1 MSINS
6 EAEAQALLEKLRQV
20 DAKLNSPQVLF
31 TIDNERDQRKKDAFN
46 EARTKIAVKIRQLEN
61 QSLSLLLT
69 GLQSNEASFKK
80 GIDNLN
86 REIETTNNIAKITQ
100 AIDRVLSVVTAIVIP
115 TRGIGSRKIYVFL
128 VGIDNYPD
136 PKHRLDGCVNDITA
150 IEEYLNERF
159 DPQEYQLHLLKLQN
173 EQATREAIIHGFRNH
188 LCQAQKDDVVL
199 FYYSGHG
206 SQELAPK
213 EFWHIEPDHLD
224 ETLVCYDSRTVN
236 GWDLAD
242 KELAK
247 LIAEVAEKEPHITI
261 IMDCC
266 HSGSGTKDPM
276 QAAKERRLSADKRE
290 RPLDSFIFTLEDLE
304 KLTDSPE
311 RDPEKHPT
319 GWKIPKGRHV
329 LLAACRDYETA
340 KEYPGKLRGYFS
352 YYLLDTLTKTNGKL
366 TYRDLFARTNAIV
379 RSESREQS
387 PQLEVNHPQD
397 GDKFF
402 LDGAIAEVEPYFIV
416 KHDQTAGW
424 VIEGGA
430 VHGVQPPKNGETTS
444 LALFK
449 FDANNDDLH
458 DPSKSVGTAKVTQVL
473 PTKSKIDIEGIDHLA
488 TDTTFKAVVTSL
500 PLPPLGVYFE
510 GEETGVNLARE
521 QLNKAGL
528 NGKPSAYVRES
539 EEIDNAEFRLLCR
552 NNQYIITRP
561 TDERPLVAQID
572 EYTPQNADKA
582 IKRLEHIARWT
593 TIAQLKN
600 TAATQIKA
608 GDVKMELI
616 FKDEDLSQSQQM
628 RLQYKYKGGEW
639 QNPEFKLKLTNTT
652 TKPLYCSLVTLS
664 DSFAIEA
671 PFFESG
677 SIRLQAGEEAYAQVD
692 GDVWV
697 PIGVPEDYWK
707 QGITEYKDVIKLIVS
722 NEEFN
727 AKLLE
732 QKALDAPQTITRD
745 IESTTRS
752 SLERLMVRTQNRDII
767 RKRDAVKFDDWYAE
781 EITII
786 TVRPLE
792 STPVSPEQEQQLG
805 VGVKLQ
811 PHPSLVANVRLT
823 TTPQVSRDLG
833 NKILPP
839 ILREDPQVTRPFQ
852 FTTSRGTDPGLSV
865 LELRDVA
872 DYEVV
877 TPDAPLKLLVD
888 APLTDNEYLLPIGY
902 DGEFF
907 LPLGRGQTTKDGKT
921 EIILER
927 LPAPVSEGERSL
939 QGAIRIFFQ
948 KVISQGLGRE
958 FTYPILA
965 VPEITENP
973 KKKVIYHQD
982 VADVREQVKNA
993 NRIALY
999 IHGIIGDT
1007 ESLVSTIKQ
1016 PVSKPDGQKVSISEL
1031 YDLVL
1036 TFDYENLNTSIEQN
1050 AQHLKRRLT
1059 DVGLGANHGKELHII
1074 AHSMGGLVSRWFIE
1088 REGGN
1093 KVVQHLIMLGT
1104 PNAGSPW
1111 PVVEDWVKLT
1121 LGIAL
1126 NGLSLVAW
1134 PTKIVAMLM
1143 GTLETNIRVALTQMN
1158 PASDF
1163 LNSLAASDDPGIPY
1177 SIIAGNT
1184 SIIPAALEEQPQKQS
1199 SILKRLQQRL
1209 FNKVVE
1215 LPFFGVPN
1223 DIAVKVD
1230 SIKSVPIGRS
1240 HPTHIQEVPCD
1251 HMSYFLNEPIDVG
1264 LKALISAI
1272 TRQK

>member
-1 MSINS
+1 M
-6 EAEAQALLEKLRQV
+6 
-20 DAKLNSPQVLF
+20 
-31 TIDNERDQRKKDAFN
+31 
-46 EARTKIAVKIRQLEN
+46 
-61 QSLSLLLT
+61 
-69 GLQSNEASFKK
+69 
-80 GIDNLN
+80 
-86 REIETTNNIAKITQ
+86 
-100 AIDRVLSVVTAIVIP
+100 
-115 TRGIGSRKIYVFL
+115 GSRKIYVLL

-150 IEEYLNERF
+150 ITEYLNERF
-159 DPQEYQLHLLKLQN
+159 DPQEYQLHLLKLQD
-173 EQATREAIIHGFRNH
+173 EQATREAIINGFRNH

-224 ETLVCYDSRTVN
+224 ETLVCYDSRTEN

-276 QAAKERRLSADKRE
+276 QEAKERRFPADKRE
-290 RPLDSFIFTLEDLE
+290 RPLDSFIFKLEDLE
-304 KLTDSPE
+304 KLTDSGD

-340 KEYPGKLRGYFS
+340 KEYPGKFRGYFS

-379 RSESREQS
+379 RSEGREQS
-387 PQLEVNHPQD
+387 PQLEVNDPQD

-402 LDGAIAEVEPYFIV
+402 LDGAIAPVASYFIV
-416 KHDQTAGW
+416 NHDKTSGW

-430 VHGVQPPKNGETTS
+430 VHGVQPPKNGETTL

-449 FDANNDDLH
+449 FDANNDDLR

-473 PTKSKIDIEGIDHLA
+473 PTKSRIDIEEVENLA
-488 TDTTFKAVVTSL
+488 TDTTFKAVVTNL
-500 PLPPLGVYFE
+500 PLPPLGISFE
-510 GEETGVNLARE
+510 GDEAGINLARE

-528 NGKPSAYVRES
+528 NGRPSAYVRES
-539 EEIDNAEFRLLCR
+539 EKIGNADLRLLCH
-552 NNQYIITRP
+552 NNQYIIARP
-561 TDERPLVAQID
+561 TDEHPLVAQID
-572 EYTPQNADKA
+572 GYNPDNAEKA
-582 IKRLEHIARWT
+582 IKRLEHIARWK
-593 TIAQLKN
+593 TIAQLAN

-628 RLQYKYKGGEW
+628 RLQYKYQDGKW
-639 QNPEFKLKLTNTT
+639 QPPEFKLKLTNTT
-652 TKPLYCSLVTLS
+652 KKPFYCALVNLS
-664 DSFAIEA
+664 NSFSISA

-677 SIRLQAGEEAYAQVD
+677 SIRLQPGESAYALDGEELILE
-692 GDVWV
+692 V
-697 PIGVPEDYWK
+697 PDEYWEL
-707 QGITEYKDVIKLIVS
+707 GITEYKDIIKLIVS
-722 NEEFN
+722 NDEFD
-727 AKLLE
+727 ARLLN
-732 QKALDAPQTITRD
+732 QDQLDAPRPRSRD
-745 IESTTRS
+745 IGANQS
-752 SLERLMVRTQNRDII
+752 SLERLMARTQNREI
-767 RKRDAVKFDDWYAE
+767 RAKSSAVSFDDWYAE
-781 EITII
+781 AITIT

-792 STPVSPEQEQQLG
+792 STPVTAGQEQQLA

-811 PHPSLVANVRLT
+811 PHPSLKANVRLT

-839 ILREDPQVTRPFQ
+839 ILREDPQVTQPFQ
-852 FTTSRGTDPGLSV
+852 FTASRGTDPGLSV

-907 LPLGRGQTTKDGKT
+907 LPLGRGQITKDGKT

-958 FTYPILA
+958 FKYPILA
-965 VPEITENP
+965 VPEITENQQ
-973 KKKVIYHQD
+973 KKVTYRD
-982 VADVREQVKNA
+982 NEAYVREQVKNA
-993 NRIALY
+993 KRIALY

-1016 PVSKPDGQKVSISEL
+1016 PVLQPDGQKISISEL

-1050 AQHLKRRLT
+1050 AQNLKRRLR
-1059 DVGLGANHGKELHII
+1059 DVGLGENHDKELHII

-1088 REGGN
+1088 QEGGH
-1093 KVVQHLIMLGT
+1093 KFVQHLIMLGT

-1111 PVVEDWVKLT
+1111 SAVEDWLKLT

-1126 NGLSLVAW
+1126 NSLATVA
-1134 PTKIVAMLM
+1134 PPAKVVGTLL
-1143 GTLETNIRVALTQMN
+1143 GTLEKNIRVSLAQMN
-1158 PASDF
+1158 PASEF

-1184 SIIPAALEEQPQKQS
+1184 SIIAAALEEQPQKKS

-1230 SIKSVPIGRS
+1230 SIKSVPTARS
-1240 HPTHIQEVPCD
+1240 HPPHIQEVPCD
-1251 HMSYFLNEPIDVG
+1251 HMSYFLSEPTEVG
-1264 LKALISAI
+1264 LQALIAAI

>member
-6 EAEAQALLEKLRQV
+6 EAEAQAILQKLRQV
-20 DAKLNSPQVLF
+20 DAKLNSPQILF
-31 TIDNERDQRKKDAFN
+31 TIDHESDQRKKDAFN
-46 EARTKIAVKIRQLEN
+46 EARTKIVAQIRQLEDH
-61 QSLSLLLT
+61 SLSLLLAN
-69 GLQSNEASFKK
+69 LQSNEASFQK

-86 REIETTNNIAKITQ
+86 REIEAANNIAKITE

-136 PKHRLDGCVNDITA
+136 PKHHLDGCVNDIKA

-159 DPQEYQLHLLKLQN
+159 DPQEYQLHLLKLQD
-173 EQATREAIIHGFRNH
+173 EQATREAIINGFRNH

-224 ETLVCYDSRTVN
+224 ETLVCYDSRTEN

-276 QAAKERRLSADKRE
+276 QETKERRLSIDKRE

-304 KLTDSPE
+304 KLTDSRE

-352 YYLLDTLTKTNGKL
+352 YYLMDTLTKTNGKL

-379 RSESREQS
+379 RSARSDQS
-387 PQLEVNHPQD
+387 PQLEVNHAD
-397 GDKFF
+397 DSNKFF

-510 GEETGVNLARE
+510 GDEAGVNLARE

-528 NGKPSAYVRES
+528 NGKPSAYIRES
-539 EEIDNAEFRLLCR
+539 QEIGNADLRLLCH
-552 NNQYIITRP
+552 NDQYIIARP
-561 TDERPLVAQID
+561 ADEHPLVAQID
-572 EYTPQNADKA
+572 GYNPDNAEKA

-616 FKDEDLSQSQQM
+616 FADQDSLPTKDI
-628 RLQYKYKGGEW
+628 RLQYKYKNGNW

-652 TKPLYCSLVTLS
+652 KRPLYCSLVTLS

-677 SIRLQAGEEAYAQVD
+677 SVRLEAGGETYAQVD

-697 PIGVPEDYWK
+697 PIGVPDNYWK

-732 QKALDAPQTITRD
+732 QKALDVAPDKTRD
-745 IESTTRS
+745 IQSTNRS
-752 SLERLMVRTQNRDII
+752 SLDRLMVRTQNRDII
-767 RKRDAVKFDDWYAE
+767 RKTDAVKFDDWYAE
-781 EITII
+781 EITIT

-792 STPVSPEQEQQLG
+792 STPVSPGQEQQLG

-811 PHPSLVANVRLT
+811 PHPSLKANVRLT
-823 TTPQVSRDLG
+823 TTPQVSRDLD
-833 NKILPP
+833 NNIVPP
-839 ILREDPQVTRPFQ
+839 ILREDPQVTQPFQ
-852 FTTSRGTDPGLSV
+852 FTTSRGTDPGLTV
-865 LELRDVA
+865 LELRDVTNH
-872 DYEVV
+872 EVV

-888 APLTDNEYLLPIGY
+888 APLADNEYLLPIGY

-907 LPLGRGQTTKDGKT
+907 LPLGRGQITNNGKT

-948 KVISQGLGRE
+948 KVISQRLGRE
-958 FTYPILA
+958 FKYPILA
-965 VPEITENP
+965 VPEITEN
-973 KKKVIYHQD
+973 KKKKIIYHND
-982 VADVREQVKNA
+982 EAYVREQVKNA
-993 NRIALY
+993 KRIALY

-1007 ESLVSTIKQ
+1007 ESLVSTIKH
-1016 PVSKPDGQKVSISEL
+1016 PVLQADGQKVSISEL

-1050 AQHLKRRLT
+1050 AQNLKRRLT
-1059 DVGLGANHGKELHII
+1059 NVGLGENHDKELHII

-1088 REGGN
+1088 KEGGH
-1093 KVVQHLIMLGT
+1093 KFVQHLIMLGT

-1111 PVVEDWVKLT
+1111 SVVEDWVKLT
-1121 LGIAL
+1121 LGIVL
-1126 NGLSLVAW
+1126 NSLATVSPPA
-1134 PTKIVAMLM
+1134 TVVGTLL
-1143 GTLETNIRVALTQMN
+1143 GTLEQNIRVSLAQMN
-1158 PASDF
+1158 PASEF
-1163 LNSLAASDDPGIPY
+1163 LNSLAASDDPGVPY

-1184 SIIPAALEEQPQKQS
+1184 SIIPAALEEQPQKKS
-1199 SILKRLQQRL
+1199 SVLKRLQQRL

-1230 SIKSVPIGRS
+1230 SIKSVPTGRS
-1240 HPTHIQEVPCD
+1240 HPPHIQEIPCD
-1251 HMSYFLNEPIDVG
+1251 HMSYFLGEPTEVG
-1264 LKALISAI
+1264 LQALIAAI

>member
-1 MSINS
+1 MPINS
-6 EAEAQALLEKLRQV
+6 EAQAILEKLRQV

-31 TIDNERDQRKKDAFN
+31 TIDHESDQRKKDAFN
-46 EARTKIAVKIRQLEN
+46 EARTKIAVQIRQLED
-61 QSLSLLLT
+61 QKLSLLFAS
-69 GLQSNEASFKK
+69 LQSNEASFHQ

-86 REIETTNNIAKITQ
+86 SEIEAANNIAKITE
-100 AIDRVLSVVTAIVIP
+100 AIDKVLSVVTAIVIP
-115 TRGIGSRKIYVFL
+115 TRGIGSRKIYVLL

-150 IEEYLNERF
+150 ITEYLNERF
-159 DPQEYQLHLLKLQN
+159 DPQEYQLHLLKLQD
-173 EQATREAIIHGFRNH
+173 EQATREAIINGFRNH

-224 ETLVCYDSRTVN
+224 ETLVCHDSRTEN

-276 QAAKERRLSADKRE
+276 QEAKERRFPADKRE
-290 RPLDSFIFTLEDLE
+290 RPLDSFIFKLEDLE
-304 KLTDSPE
+304 KLTDSRD
-311 RDPEKHPT
+311 RDPEKYPT

-340 KEYPGKLRGYFS
+340 KEYPGKFRGYFS

-379 RSESREQS
+379 RSEGREQS

-397 GDKFF
+397 SDKLF
-402 LDGAIAEVEPYFIV
+402 LDGAIAEVAPYFIV
-416 KHDQTAGW
+416 NHDKTSGW
-424 VIEGGA
+424 VIEGGV
-430 VHGVQPPKNGETTS
+430 VHGVQPPKNGETT
-444 LALFK
+444 LFALFK
-449 FDANNDDLH
+449 FDANNDDLR

-473 PTKSKIDIEGIDHLA
+473 PTKSKIDIEGVENLA
-488 TDTTFKAVVTSL
+488 TDSTFKAVVTSL
-500 PLPPLGVYFE
+500 PLPPLGVSIE
-510 GEETGVNLARE
+510 GDEAGVNLACE

-539 EEIDNAEFRLLCR
+539 QEIGNADLRLLCY
-552 NNQYIITRP
+552 NDQYVIARP
-561 TDERPLVAQID
+561 TDEHPIVAQID
-572 EYTPQNADKA
+572 GYTPDNAEKA

-600 TAATQIKA
+600 TAATQIKT

-628 RLQYKYKGGEW
+628 RLQYKSKDGKW
-639 QNPEFKLKLTNTT
+639 QPPEFKLKLTNTT
-652 TKPLYCSLVTLS
+652 KKPFYCALVNLS
-664 DSFAIEA
+664 DSFSISA

-677 SIRLQAGEEAYAQVD
+677 SIRLQQGESAYALDGEELILE
-692 GDVWV
+692 V
-697 PIGVPEDYWK
+697 PDEYWK
-707 QGITEYKDVIKLIVS
+707 LGITEYKDIIKLIVS
-722 NEEFN
+722 NDEFD
-727 AKLLE
+727 ARLLN
-732 QKALDAPQTITRD
+732 QDKLDAPRPRSRN
-745 IESTTRS
+745 IESANQS
-752 SLERLMVRTQNRDII
+752 SFERLMDRTQNREI
-767 RKRDAVKFDDWYAE
+767 RAKSSAVSFDDWYAE
-781 EITII
+781 EITIT

-792 STPVSPEQEQQLG
+792 STPVSQEQEQQLAG
-805 VGVKLQ
+805 GVKLQ

-833 NKILPP
+833 NKIVPP
-839 ILREDPQVTRPFQ
+839 ILRENPEVIRPFQ
-852 FTTSRGTDPGLSV
+852 FTISRGTDPGLSV
-865 LELRDVA
+865 LELSNVKDH
-872 DYEVV
+872 EVV

-888 APLTDNEYLLPIGY
+888 GQLANNEYLLPVGY

-907 LPLGRGQTTKDGKT
+907 LPLGRGKATGDAKI
-921 EIILER
+921 EIELER

-939 QGAIRIFFQ
+939 EGSIRIFFQ
-948 KVISQGLGRE
+948 KVIGQGLGRE
-958 FTYPILA
+958 FEYPILA
-965 VPEITENP
+965 VASVGED
-973 KKKVIYHQD
+973 KKVTYNQD
-982 VADVREQVKNA
+982 ENYVKQQIA
-993 NRIALY
+993 QAKRIALY

-1016 PVSKPDGQKVSISEL
+1016 PVLQLDGQKSSISEL
-1031 YDLVL
+1031 YDVVL
-1036 TFDYENLNTSIEQN
+1036 TFDYENLNTNIEQN
-1050 AQHLKRRLT
+1050 AQHLKRRLK
-1059 DVGLGANHGKELHII
+1059 DVGLSENHGKQLHII

-1111 PVVEDWVKLT
+1111 AVVEDWVKLT

-1126 NGLSLVAW
+1126 NSLATVA
-1134 PTKIVAMLM
+1134 PPATVVGTLL
-1143 GTLETNIRVALTQMN
+1143 GTLEKNIRVSLAQMN
-1158 PASDF
+1158 PGSEF

-1184 SIIPAALEEQPQKQS
+1184 SIIAAALEEQPQKKS

-1230 SIKSVPIGRS
+1230 SIKSVPTARS
-1240 HPTHIQEVPCD
+1240 HPPYIQEVPCD
-1251 HMSYFLNEPIDVG
+1251 HMSYFLGEPTEVG
-1264 LKALISAI
+1264 LQALIAAI
-1272 TRQK
+1272 TKQR